1 MLGKLLKYDM
11 KSLNRFLIVLHAFL
25 LLSALGIRI
34 FLTGRIVADNT
45 AEGTILGLSF
55 LLYILVITAANFGTF
70 IVIAVRF
77 YKNLYS
83 DEGYL
88 THTLPATKGAHLL
101 SKTISGTIWGTLDMI
116 LMGLSIYIVVATPF
130 IMDVYHA
137 HRAEILTEFGFIGRY
152 ADLTFPKIL
161 LFLLIFSIIGAF
173 SSCITIYASV
183 VLGQLFSG
191 HRVLGAVVSY
201 FAISTIVSIL
211 SFISLAALGLFTSK
225 DLLYMRTADGGP
237 FNFVAYMAGVLGLST
252 LLALIVGIILYI
264 LTYVLM
270 NKKIDLA

>member
-11 KSLNRFLIVLHAFL
+11 KIIEPIPDCAAHISAVISTWNPHFRPEESLQTIQQKELFWDSLFCFTFWL
-25 LLSALGIRI
+25 LQLQTLEPLSSLLFVSTKTCIRTRI
-34 FLTGRIVADNT
+34 FNPYPSGNKRCTPVVQDDFWNH
-45 AEGTILGLSF
+45 LGYTRYDSDGAVH
-55 LLYILVITAANFGTF
+55 LY
-70 IVIAVRF
+70 R
-77 YKNLYS
+77 
-83 DEGYL
+83 
-88 THTLPATKGAHLL
+88 
-101 SKTISGTIWGTLDMI
+101 
-116 LMGLSIYIVVATPF
+116 VATPF
-130 IMDVYHA
+130 VMDVYHE
-137 HRAEILTEFGFIGRY
+137 HRTEILTEFGFIGRY

-211 SFISLAALGLFTSK
+211 SFISLAVLGLSTSK
-225 DLLYMRTADGGP
+225 DLIGMRTAAGEP
-237 FNFVAYMAGVLGLST
+237 FNFVANMAGVRGFST